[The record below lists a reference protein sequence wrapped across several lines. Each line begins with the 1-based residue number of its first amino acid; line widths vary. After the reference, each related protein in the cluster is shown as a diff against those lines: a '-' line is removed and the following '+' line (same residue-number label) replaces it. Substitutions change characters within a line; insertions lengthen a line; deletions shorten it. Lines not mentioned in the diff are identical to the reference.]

1 MSSGNHGFA
10 ASHGAGGS
18 GAMRSLRG
26 PSRKPPPLMDPT
38 RERDTARIL
47 ALFKPYRLRLTAV
60 LVLIVVSSGI
70 AILQPFLLRQ
80 ALDVGILQHDET
92 VLTLTVLAMI
102 AIAIFTNAT
111 SVWQTYMSNVVGQR
125 VMHDLRAAVYQ
136 RLQKMS
142 LAFFTRTR
150 TGEVQSRIA
159 NDIGGLDSVV
169 TTTATTIAQNA
180 TTVIASLVA
189 MCLLDWRLA
198 IISLVFVPP
207 SVWMTRRVGQIRR
220 RITTEQQRR
229 LADMSA
235 LVAES
240 LSVSG
245 IMLGKTMGRGE
256 DLAGRFTGES
266 KDIADLEV
274 RSRMAGRWMM
284 ATIQFTFAVQP
295 AIIYWLAGQSF
306 IGSSISIGTVV
317 AFTTLQIRLLFPI
330 QSLLGVQADMQTS
343 LALFDRIF
351 EYLDLPVDI
360 VEAEHP
366 VELRPTEL
374 LGEVRFEGVSF
385 RYGANGDES
394 WTLRDV
400 DLVVPAGT
408 RTAVVGETGAGKTTL
423 GYLVARLYEPQQG
436 RVTIDGVDVRD
447 ASLASLAATVG
458 VVSQETYL
466 FHASVRENL
475 RFARPDATDEQI
487 EDAARTARIHNL
499 IASLPDG
506 YDTVVGE
513 RGYRFSGGEKQRMAI
528 ARTVLRNPPVLVL
541 DEATSSL
548 DTQTEAAVQAEL
560 ERLAEGRTTIT
571 IAHRLSTVRDADQ
584 IVVLDRGQIV
594 ERGTHEELME
604 RRGAYA
610 ALVARDVTDDIVGG
624 EFIGEALVSGGRA
637 SSELL
642 LVGSLPA
649 SSTDEAFRA
658 GAELF
663 GDLVFALPDGET
675 GPRAAWVGYER
686 ERLVR
691 PNSDVEVVEETE
703 SPTGIPRHAY
713 ETPGVQD
720 PRRGGRA
727 PLRDVAADRR
737 CDRVMARVPRVA

>member
-1 MSSGNHGFA
+1 
-10 ASHGAGGS
+10 
-18 GAMRSLRG
+18 MRSLRG
-26 PSRKPPPLMDPT
+26 PDRKPPPLMDPT
-38 RERDTARIL
+38 RKRDTHRIL
-47 ALFKPYRLRLTAV
+47 ALFRPYRSRLGAV
-60 LVLIVVSSGI
+60 LLLIVISAGVSM
-70 AILQPFLLRQ
+70 LNPFLLKA
-80 ALDVGILQHDET
+80 ALDKGIFRREHTLLTEV
-92 VLTLTVLAMI
+92 VLGMLGV
-102 AIAIFTNAT
+102 AIFTNAAG
-111 SVWQTYMSNVVGQR
+111 VWQTYMSNQVGQR
-125 VMHDLRAAVYQ
+125 VMHDLRTAVYRHLQ
-136 RLQKMS
+136 RMS

-150 TGEVQSRIA
+150 TGEVQSRIG

-169 TTTATTIAQNA
+169 TTTATTIAANA

-198 IISLVFVPP
+198 LISLVFVPP
-207 SVWMTRRVGQIRR
+207 SVLMTRRVGQIRR
-220 RITTEQQRR
+220 RITSEQQRR

-256 DLAGRFTGES
+256 DLAARFTRES
-266 KDIADLEV
+266 SDIADLEV

-284 ATIQFTFAVQP
+284 ATIQFAFAAQP

-306 IGSSISIGTVV
+306 LGKPISIGTVV
-317 AFTTLQIRLLFPI
+317 AFTTLQTRLLFPI
-330 QSLLGVQADMQTS
+330 QSLLGVQTDVQSS

-366 VELRPTEL
+366 VRLRPDEL
-374 LGEVRFEGVSF
+374 LGEVRFENVSF
-385 RYGANGDES
+385 RYEAEGSQER
-394 WTLRDV
+394 WTLRDI
-400 DLVVPAGT
+400 DLDVPAGT

-423 GYLVARLYEPQQG
+423 GYLVARLYEPQEG

-475 RFARPDATDEQI
+475 RFARPEATDEEI
-487 EDAARTARIHNL
+487 EEAARTARIHEL
-499 IASLPDG
+499 IASLPEG
-506 YDTVVGE
+506 YDTIVGE

-584 IVVLDRGQIV
+584 IVVLDQGRII
-594 ERGTHEELME
+594 ERGRHEELLE
-604 RRGAYA
+604 RGGAYA
-610 ALVARDVTDDIVGG
+610 ALVARDVTDEVV
-624 EFIGEALVSGGRA
+624 GEA
-637 SSELL
+637 
-642 LVGSLPA
+642 P
-649 SSTDEAFRA
+649 
-658 GAELF
+658 
-663 GDLVFALPDGET
+663 
-675 GPRAAWVGYER
+675 
-686 ERLVR
+686 
-691 PNSDVEVVEETE
+691 
-703 SPTGIPRHAY
+703 
-713 ETPGVQD
+713 
-720 PRRGGRA
+720 
-727 PLRDVAADRR
+727 
-737 CDRVMARVPRVA
+737 

>member
-1 MSSGNHGFA
+1 
-10 ASHGAGGS
+10 
-18 GAMRSLRG
+18 
-26 PSRKPPPLMDPT
+26 MDPT
-38 RERDTARIL
+38 RQRDGRRIL
-47 ALFKPYRLRLTAV
+47 ALFRPYRWRLAAV
-60 LVLIVVSSGI
+60 LVLIVASAGASFYN
-70 AILQPFLLRQ
+70 PFLLRD
-80 ALDVGILQHDET
+80 ALDTGIFKHDEGVLTAT
-92 VLTLTVLAMI
+92 VLGMLG
-102 AIAIFTNAT
+102 IAIFTAAT
-111 SVWQTYMSNVVGQR
+111 GVWQTYMSNQVGQR
-125 VMHDLRAAVYQ
+125 VMHDLRTAVY
-136 RLQKMS
+136 RHLQQMS

-159 NDIGGLDSVV
+159 NDIGGLESVV
-169 TTTATTIAQNA
+169 TSTATSIASNV
-180 TTVIASLVA
+180 TTVIAALVA
-189 MCLLDWRLA
+189 MCILDWRLA
-198 IISLVFVPP
+198 VISLVFVPP
-207 SVWMTRRVGQIRR
+207 SVWMTRRVGRIRR
-220 RITTEQQRR
+220 RITSEQQRQ

-245 IMLGKTMGRGE
+245 IMLGKTMGRGG
-256 DLAGRFTGES
+256 DLADRFTRES
-266 KDIADLEV
+266 KGIADLEV

-284 ATIQFTFAVQP
+284 ATIQFAFAAQP

-306 IGSSISIGTVV
+306 IGKSISIGTVV
-317 AFTTLQIRLLFPI
+317 AFTTLQTRLLFPI
-330 QSLLGVQADMQTS
+330 QSLLGVQTDVQSS

-360 VEAEHP
+360 VEAASP
-366 VELRPTEL
+366 VELRPDEL

-385 RYGANGDES
+385 RYDAAGASEEEG
-394 WTLRDV
+394 WTLRDI

-423 GYLVARLYEPQQG
+423 GYLVARLYEPQEG

-475 RFARPDATDEQI
+475 RFARPDATDSEI
-487 EDAARTARIHNL
+487 EDAARTARIHDL

-571 IAHRLSTVRDADQ
+571 IAHRLSTVRDAEQ
-584 IVVLDRGQIV
+584 IVVLDHGRIV

-604 RRGAYA
+604 RAGAYA
-610 ALVARDVTDDIVGG
+610 ALVMRDLTDDVIGG
-624 EFIGEALVSGGRA
+624 A
-637 SSELL
+637 
-642 LVGSLPA
+642 PA
-649 SSTDEAFRA
+649 S
-658 GAELF
+658 
-663 GDLVFALPDGET
+663 
-675 GPRAAWVGYER
+675 
-686 ERLVR
+686 
-691 PNSDVEVVEETE
+691 
-703 SPTGIPRHAY
+703 
-713 ETPGVQD
+713 
-720 PRRGGRA
+720 
-727 PLRDVAADRR
+727 
-737 CDRVMARVPRVA
+737 

>member
-1 MSSGNHGFA
+1 M
-10 ASHGAGGS
+10 GAGGS

-26 PSRKPPPLMDPT
+26 PGKKPPGLMDPT
-38 RERDTARIL
+38 RERDTHRIL
-47 ALFKPYRLRLTAV
+47 ALFKPYRGRLGAV
-60 LVLIVVSSGI
+60 LLLIVISAGVSI
-70 AILQPFLLRQ
+70 YQPFLLRK
-80 ALDVGILQHDET
+80 ALDVGIFKHDET
-92 VLTLTVLAMI
+92 VLTDTVLAMI
-102 AIAIFTNAT
+102 GIAVFTNSA

-125 VMHDLRAAVYQ
+125 VMHDLRASVYQ
-136 RLQKMS
+136 HLQKMS

-150 TGEVQSRIA
+150 TGEVQSRIG

-207 SVWMTRRVGQIRR
+207 SVIMTRRVGQMRR
-220 RITTEQQRR
+220 RITTEQQRQ
-229 LADMSA
+229 LANMSA

-245 IMLGKTMGRGE
+245 IMLGKTMGRGA

-295 AIIYWLAGQSF
+295 AIIYWLAGQTF
-306 IGSSISIGTVV
+306 VGHSITIGTVV
-317 AFTTLQIRLLFPI
+317 AFTTLQTRLLFPI
-330 QSLLGVQADMQTS
+330 QSLLSVQADMQTS

-360 VEAEHP
+360 VESEHP
-366 VELRPTEL
+366 VILRPDEL
-374 LGEVRFEGVSF
+374 LGDVRFENVSF
-385 RYGANGDES
+385 RYGANSSDQDG
-394 WTLRDV
+394 WTLRNI

-423 GYLVARLYEPQQG
+423 GYLVARLYEPQEG

-447 ASLASLAATVG
+447 ASLASLASTVG

-475 RFARPDATDEQI
+475 RFARPDATDEEV
-487 EDAARTARIHNL
+487 EDAARTARIHDL

-560 ERLAEGRTTIT
+560 ERLAEGRTTLT

-584 IVVLDRGQIV
+584 IVVLDHGGII
-594 ERGTHEELME
+594 ERGTHEELLE
-604 RRGAYA
+604 RGSAYA
-610 ALVARDVTDDIVGG
+610 ALVARDVTDEVV
-624 EFIGEALVSGGRA
+624 GEA
-637 SSELL
+637 
-642 LVGSLPA
+642 P
-649 SSTDEAFRA
+649 
-658 GAELF
+658 
-663 GDLVFALPDGET
+663 
-675 GPRAAWVGYER
+675 
-686 ERLVR
+686 
-691 PNSDVEVVEETE
+691 
-703 SPTGIPRHAY
+703 
-713 ETPGVQD
+713 
-720 PRRGGRA
+720 
-727 PLRDVAADRR
+727 
-737 CDRVMARVPRVA
+737 